1 MPIEIRRLSHALGA
15 AVTGV
20 DPSRPID
27 ESTEPRSARHGST
40 IWSSRFP
47 AMHLALADYTHDQ
60 PRHMHRLTV
69 LGTPCGRL
77 LEPEAA

>member
-27 ESTEPRSARHGST
+27 RRAWHVEDMLMRDNRC
-40 IWSSRFP
+40 
-47 AMHLALADYTHDQ
+47 AMHLAQADGSHDQ
-60 PRHMHRLTV
+60 PWHMHRLTV

-77 LEPEAA
+77 LEPEAV